1 MASFS
6 SFGCGFVG
14 SFAMAEPSKRGR
26 DASQAA
32 QIYGRLDLMYGLL
45 EAHRDNSDLAVEDV
59 LKFSRRGLDMPDDKV
74 GG

>member
-1 MASFS
+1 
-6 SFGCGFVG
+6 
-14 SFAMAEPSKRGR
+14 MAEPSKRGR

-32 QIYGRLDLMYGLL
+32 QMYGRLDLMYGLL
-45 EAHRDNSDLAVEDV
+45 KARRDNNDLAVEEV